1 MPATDSQPVVGT
13 VRGEF
18 KIPAGEPVS
27 FVYNRD
33 RCYNRFTFVP
43 QPGAD
48 YELDASGYSNCTVAV
63 RQLPHGSEPGKPV
76 ALDDSKM
83 CRLADNY

>member
-1 MPATDSQPVVGT
+1 MPVPDSQPVGT
-13 VRGEF
+13 VRSEF
-18 KIPAGEPVS
+18 KVPAGEPVS